1 MQDQKNKK
9 SFTSEGINED
19 WFIYATKHS
28 DSIPEILLELEKET
42 HQKILQPRMMSG
54 RLQGRFLSLLSNLV
68 QAKTIVEIGTYKH
81 LTFSYELH

>member
-19 WFIYATKHS
+19 WFIYATEHS
-28 DSIPEILLELEKET
+28 DSTPEILLELEKET

-68 QAKTIVEIGTYKH
+68 QAKTIVEIGT
-81 LTFSYELH
+81 